1 MNNEEYE
8 ELQEISEECER
19 FFWYVKD
26 HFDEYC
32 TFCETHEPLDFP
44 IPSDKSLFTEHSD

>member
-19 FFWYVKD
+19 FFMYCWYIKE
-26 HFDEYC
+26 HFDEY
-32 TFCETHEPLDFP
+32 ETHDPLDFP
-44 IPSDKSLFTEHSD
+44 L